1 MVAMRGV
8 ILGSFLAAGLVLSGA
23 CRPAEPA
30 AAPPPALSKPAA
42 AAPAP
47 PAAVPAPSQPAAPAQ
62 VETLRGGVLA
72 STTDAGIFIAQDL
85 GYFREQGIELELSNF
100 DSAARMVA
108 PLGAGQLEIGAGSH
122 SAGLNNA
129 ISRGVDIKLVA
140 DKGSATPG
148 HGFQGLL
155 FRKELADSGQLRTPA
170 DLRGKRVG
178 VSARGISVEVA
189 LATWLRRAGLSMDDV
204 EPVEMGFPDQ
214 VNAMGNGS
222 LDATISIEPFLT
234 RILDLGV
241 GTVYQRT
248 DELIPGYQVA
258 EIFYSGQFMRA
269 QPEVARRFMVAYLK
283 GVRYYNDAFDKGD
296 AAKRQEVVNILT
308 RNTTVKDPALYDR
321 MVMPGLAPDGRL
333 NVASLSEDQD
343 YFLAA
348 GLQQQR
354 IDVNTLVDHSFADA
368 AVQVL
373 GPYQ

>member
-8 ILGSFLAAGLVLSGA
+8 AVGAVLTCGLLLVGA
-23 CRPAEPA
+23 C
-30 AAPPPALSKPAA
+30 K
-42 AAPAP
+42 
-47 PAAVPAPSQPAAPAQ
+47 PAAPAAEPAPAPAASAPAASTAAPAAGQ
-62 VETLRGGVLA
+62 PATPAHAETLHIGVLA
-72 STTDAGIFIAQDL
+72 STTDAGIFIANDL
-85 GYFREQGIELELSNF
+85 SYLREQGIELDMTTF

-108 PLGAGQLEIGAGSH
+108 PLGAGQLDVGAGAH

-148 HGFQGLL
+148 HGFQALV

-170 DLRGKRVG
+170 DLRGRRVG
-178 VSARGISVEVA
+178 VSARGITVEVA

-204 EPVEMGFPDQ
+204 DPVEMGFPDQ

-241 GTVYQRT
+241 GTIYQRT
-248 DELIPGYQVA
+248 DELIPGYQIA
-258 EIFYSGQFMRA
+258 EVFYGGQFMQA
-269 QPEVARRFMVAYLK
+269 QPDAARRFMIAYLK

-296 AAKRQEVVNILT
+296 TAKRQETVDILT
-308 RNTTVKDPALYDR
+308 RNTTVKDPGLYDR
-321 MVMPGLAPDGRL
+321 MVMPGLAPDGHL
-333 NVASLSEDQD
+333 NVASIAEDQD

-354 IDVNTLVDHSFADA
+354 IDINTLVDHSIADA

>member
-1 MVAMRGV
+1 MAGARGRRIGV
-8 ILGSFLAAGLVLSGA
+8 VVGLALLLGA
-23 CRPAEPA
+23 CRSAAPAASP
-30 AAPPPALSKPAA
+30 AAPPPAQPAATA

-47 PAAVPAPSQPAAPAQ
+47 AASQPAPPAQ
-62 VETLRGGVLA
+62 AETLRGGVLA

-85 GYFREQGIELELSNF
+85 GYFKEQGIELDLSNF

-148 HGFQGLL
+148 HGFQALL
-155 FRKELADSGQLRTPA
+155 YRKDLVDSGQVRTPA
-170 DLRGKRVG
+170 DLRGRRMG

-189 LATWLRRAGLSMDDV
+189 LATWLKRAGLTMDDV

-214 VNAMGNGS
+214 INALANGS
-222 LDATISIEPFLT
+222 LDGTISIEPFLT
-234 RILDLGV
+234 RILDLNV

-258 EIFYSGQFMRA
+258 EVFYSGQFMRE
-269 QPEVARRFMVAYLK
+269 QPDVARRFMIAYLK
-283 GVRYYNDAFDKGD
+283 GVRYYNDGFDKGD

-308 RNTTVKDPALYDR
+308 RNTTVKDAALYDR
-321 MVMPGLAPDGRL
+321 MVMPGLAPDGHL
-333 NVASLSEDQD
+333 NVASLAEDQD

-354 IDVNTLVDHSFADA
+354 IDINTLVDHSFADA

-373 GPYQ
+373 GPYR

>member
-1 MVAMRGV
+1 MVARRGLTAGIV
-8 ILGSFLAAGLVLSGA
+8 LTAALALSGA
-23 CRPAEPA
+23 CKPAEPA
-30 AAPPPALSKPAA
+30 AQSAPASVQPAATAPA

-47 PAAVPAPSQPAAPAQ
+47 SQPTAPPQ

-85 GYFREQGIELELSNF
+85 GYFREQGIELDLSTF

-108 PLGAGQLEIGAGSH
+108 PLGAGQLDIGAGAH

-148 HGFQGLL
+148 HGFQALV
-155 FRKELADSGQLRTPA
+155 FRKELVDSGQLRSPA
-170 DLRGKRVG
+170 DLRGRRVA
-178 VSARGISVEVA
+178 VSARGITVEVA

-214 VNAMGNGS
+214 VNAIGNGS

-234 RILDLGV
+234 RIVDLNV
-241 GTVYQRT
+241 GTIYQRT

-258 EIFYSGQFMRA
+258 EVFYAGQFMRE
-269 QPEVARRFMVAYLK
+269 QPDVARRFMVAYLK

-296 AAKRQEVVNILT
+296 AAKRQETINILT
-308 RNTTVKDPALYDR
+308 RNTTVKDAALYDR
-321 MVMPGLAPDGRL
+321 MVMPGLAPDGHL
-333 NVASLSEDQD
+333 NVASISEDQD

-354 IDVNTLVDHSFADA
+354 IDINTLIDHSFADA
-368 AVQVL
+368 AVQAL